1 MIQREKL
8 LDKCGFKF
16 DGDGLRCVDCPKGT
30 RFTFKDLDAMDDNMF
45 IATMRE
51 HEKSHAVGFE
61 KALLEFGDTPK
72 KQETKPRPS
81 KGNTV
86 KTSAKK
92 PTTQEQ
98 APSPKRKQTQIPAKK
113 EPIAAPALPK
123 KLIDAGLGTVLISP
137 KKAFLAA
144 GGTEQQFAKEINF
157 AVQHLMKSDFIL
169 NCAKNNPEYL
179 VEAVKNIALTGLT
192 LNPELKLGYL
202 VPRSGKIYFSSSYM
216 GKREIVNRTGH
227 VKDSFAALVY
237 EKDVFKVTKG
247 TSPSIVHEPH
257 PWGDR
262 GELMGG
268 YFVCELSNGSKT
280 FDTMTKER
288 IEEIKKR
295 SESVK
300 AGGMSPWKT
309 DYEEM
314 ALKTVYNW
322 GFKFMPKTGLSQDQV
337 TALTVESKLDNDAFE
352 EWSKSQDKKA
362 DMFDN
367 DGPASDD
374 DIIQDAKVVG

>member
-1 MIQREKL
+1 MIKKQEL
-8 LDKCGFKF
+8 LERVGFKF
-16 DGDGLRCVDCPKGT
+16 NGDGFECVGCPKAMK
-30 RFTFKDLDAMDDNMF
+30 FTMKELDGMNDPLFVAAMR
-45 IATMRE
+45 A
-51 HEKSHAVGFE
+51 HEKVHPVKFE
-61 KALLEFGDTPK
+61 EVLFEFSSEEKVVEKKKETAKPKEKNIIVK
-72 KQETKPRPS
+72 KQQSTAPA
-81 KGNTV
+81 
-86 KTSAKK
+86 AKV
-92 PTTQEQ
+92 
-98 APSPKRKQTQIPAKK
+98 PAKK

-123 KLIDAGLGTVLISP
+123 KLVDAGLATVLISP

-157 AVQHLMKSDFIL
+157 AVQHLMKNDFIL
-169 NCAKNNPEYL
+169 NCAKTNPEYL

-202 VPRSGKIYFSSSYM
+202 VPRKGKIYFSSSYM

-247 TSPSIVHEPH
+247 TNPSIVHEPH
-257 PWGDR
+257 SWGDR

-288 IEEIKKR
+288 IEEIKNR

-300 AGGMSPWKT
+300 AGGQSPWKT

-314 ALKTVYNW
+314 ALKTIYNW
-322 GFKFMPKTGLSQDQV
+322 GFKFMPKTGLSPDQV
-337 TALTVESKLDNDAFE
+337 TALTVESKIDNEILDD
-352 EWSKSQDKKA
+352 WVKSQEIKVSR
-362 DMFDN
+362 FDD
-367 DGPASDD
+367 DGPVIDSQ
-374 DIIQDAKVVG
+374 IQDAEEVK